1 VLLFIAITAAIMSTM
16 DTAINSGALSL
27 TRDVFQQFIPPHKV
41 NIITLSRL
49 STVVIGLLAFLVATQ
64 LQTILKTLG
73 LASEIM
79 TEGLFIPGM
88 AMLFMK
94 KKRPTAGI
102 LSLVLG
108 GGYSFL
114 GFLSEINVLSPGG
127 WPEWPYSVPYGLGI
141 CLVGFTAGWI
151 FDSFRMR

>member
-1 VLLFIAITAAIMSTM
+1 MQ
-16 DTAINSGALSL
+16 G
-27 TRDVFQQFIPPHKV
+27 
-41 NIITLSRL
+41 II
-49 STVVIGLLAFLVATQ
+49 
-64 LQTILKTLG
+64 G

-94 KKRPTAGI
+94 KKRPTAGM

-114 GFLSEINVLSPGG
+114 GFLSEINVLSIG
-127 WPEWPYSVPYGLGI
+127 WPAWPYSIPYGLGI
-141 CLVGFTAGWI
+141 CFMGFAAGWI
-151 FDSFRMR
+151 FDSFRNR